1 MSKLIAIWGSPSSGK
16 TTFATKLALCIYE
29 SYRSTVLELLC
40 RNETPALP
48 VLFPKRKAD
57 ELFSVGVPL
66 SKTDITQN
74 DVIESIVTVKEKQ
87 NFGFLG
93 FKDGE
98 NKYTYPKY
106 DDEKAKAFLS
116 VLKSLADY
124 VIVDCDSEL
133 TGLSAAAVK
142 TADMVIRLAA
152 PDLKSISFFASQLPL
167 YGDSSFKTDQHIIGI
182 TVTENGMYLPIEE
195 TKTHYKDVSFVLPYC
210 REVKAQM
217 LNGELT
223 QTVSDKKY
231 KDMIKKITEK
241 VV

>member
-1 MSKLIAIWGSPSSGK
+1 MSKLIAIWGAPCSGK

-29 SYRSTVLELLC
+29 NYSSTVLELLC
-40 RNETPALP
+40 QNETPALP
-48 VLFPKRKAD
+48 VLFPKRKAGD
-57 ELFSVGVPL
+57 LFSVGVPL
-66 SKTDITQN
+66 SQTDIVQD
-74 DVIESIVTVKEKQ
+74 DVIESIVTLKQKQ
-87 NFGFLG
+87 NLGFLG
-93 FKDGE
+93 YKDGE

-106 DDEKAKAFLS
+106 DDNKAAEFLS

-124 VIVDCDSEL
+124 VIADCSAEL

-142 TADMVIRLAA
+142 TADVVIRLAA
-152 PDLKSISFFASQLPL
+152 PDLKSMSFFASQLPL
-167 YGDSSFKTDQHIIGI
+167 YGDGGFKTDQHIIGLNI
-182 TVTENGMYLPIEE
+182 TGNEIYLPIEE

-217 LNGELT
+217 QSGELT
-223 QTVSDKKY
+223 QPVSDKKY